1 MIQISTADFPRMILR
16 TLLNAVLVAVLAYIM
31 PGIIVDSFMDAIW
44 VSIVLSLLNLFIKP
58 LIVIFTLPVT
68 IFTLG
73 LFLLVINAFLI
84 LFCAEIVGGFHV
96 SSFWSALFFSI
107 ILSIGQGV
115 FIQVKRVEH

>member
-1 MIQISTADFPRMILR
+1 MTQVSTADVPKMLLR
-16 TLLNAVLVAVLAYIM
+16 TLLNAVLVAILAYIM
-31 PGIIVDSFMDAIW
+31 PGIKVDSFMDAIW

-58 LIVIFTLPVT
+58 LIIILTLPVT

-107 ILSIGQGV
+107 VLSIGQSV
-115 FIQVKRVEH
+115 FLQAKRVER

>member
-1 MIQISTADFPRMILR
+1 MMQVSTADVPKMMVR

-31 PGIIVDSFMDAIW
+31 PGIKVDSFMDAIW

-58 LIVIFTLPVT
+58 LIIILTLPVT

-107 ILSIGQGV
+107 VLSIGQSV
-115 FIQVKRVEH
+115 FLQAKRVER

>member
-1 MIQISTADFPRMILR
+1 MLLR

-31 PGIIVDSFMDAIW
+31 PGIKVDSFMDAIW

-58 LIVIFTLPVT
+58 LIIVLTLPVT

-107 ILSIGQGV
+107 ILSIGQGL
-115 FIQVKRVEH
+115 FIQVKRVNH